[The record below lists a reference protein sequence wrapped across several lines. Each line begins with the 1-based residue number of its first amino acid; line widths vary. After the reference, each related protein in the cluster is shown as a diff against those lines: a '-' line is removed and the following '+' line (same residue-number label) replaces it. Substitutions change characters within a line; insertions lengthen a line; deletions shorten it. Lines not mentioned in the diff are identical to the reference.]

1 MIIDQNFVEG
11 RPLSKSS
18 LKAFRK
24 SPRHYLAYL
33 DKKFKATPA
42 MILGSV
48 VDTLTLEPDKFDKR
62 FMVFQK
68 ATGKG
73 SVAAN
78 NEMKMKA
85 AEKKITLITEE
96 QYQTAQNC
104 VEALYSHE
112 ESRQLLEAKKGI
124 QKRLS
129 WRNKSTN
136 LPLIGYQ
143 DFEAHVW
150 ETDFVIDLKTAASAD
165 PMEFNRSASKFEYD
179 LDVGAYLDAHHKI
192 WYRFPSFI
200 FLVVETTEPFNV
212 SVIFVDDTTAGEAK
226 DEFYGTLK
234 AFRHCMNNYP
244 DFNVGYE
251 FRLMGTKGYFNLE
264 LPKWKKSLFK

>member
-1 MIIDQNFVEG
+1 MIIDQNFVEK

-33 DKKFKATPA
+33 DKKFAATPA

-73 SVAAN
+73 SMAAN

-85 AEKKITLITEE
+85 AEKKITLI
-96 QYQTAQNC
+96 
-104 VEALYSHE
+104 
-112 ESRQLLEAKKGI
+112 
-124 QKRLS
+124 S

-150 ETDFVIDLKTAASAD
+150 ETDFVIDLKTATSAD

-200 FLVVETTEPFNV
+200 FLVVETSEPFNV

-234 AFRHCMNNYP
+234 AFRYCMNNYP